1 MDTAIPPEPKR
12 RPGRRR
18 QLPVALVLSA
28 AGILAGVLFAALVW
42 PGTGPGASRVVVAC
56 EPGGGEI
63 WIDGRPTVITA
74 GTQGTPIDALPAG
87 PHEIVVKRLGWEDAR
102 AELVLDPR
110 DRALWRE
117 QRLDLVLQ
125 RSPPHQP
132 DPPPDAGAAPS
143 PPDAGAEAAAGLPP
157 GVLDVVDAKKD
168 VLVLPG
174 SPAVK
179 RTLVPGHSYRFSVH
193 GEALMGGMKFFL
205 KQKSVWF
212 FARGPSLARSGW
224 IGQKPGAMSTLTGAS
239 TIWLFIV
246 DTVIADNKGGI
257 GVTIEDLAGGPPQ
270 KVFVDARKNCLF
282 VGGQELFFLPMRP
295 GMKTLRVDCKASL
308 GRGGAPA
315 LGYFYEADLGWFIN
329 GPDGDKIFG
338 AVGPDHLV
346 EVARGVSGIR
356 MFFLDDDNRDNSGR
370 CEVRL
375 AEE

>member
-1 MDTAIPPEPKR
+1 
-12 RPGRRR
+12 
-18 QLPVALVLSA
+18 VALVLSA
-28 AGILAGVLFAALVW
+28 VGIVVGVGFAALVW
-42 PGTGPGASRVVVAC
+42 PGMGPGPSRVLIAC
-56 EPGGGEI
+56 EPAGGEI

-74 GTQGTPIDALPAG
+74 GTEGTPIDALPAG
-87 PHEIVVKRLGWEDAR
+87 THEVLVRRLGWEDAR
-102 AELVLDPR
+102 VELVLDPR
-110 DRALWRE
+110 DRARWRG
-117 QRLDLVLQ
+117 QRLSLVLQ
-125 RSPPHQP
+125 RPVPRLP
-132 DPPPDAGAAPS
+132 EPDAGPSLAA
-143 PPDAGAEAAAGLPP
+143 PDAGLASDTGIEALPP
-157 GVLDVVDAKKD
+157 GVLAAVDSKKD

-212 FARGPSLARSGW
+212 FARGPGLARTGW
-224 IGQKPGAMSTLTGAS
+224 IGPKPGAMSTLTGAS
-239 TIWLFIV
+239 AIWLFIV
-246 DTVIADNKGGI
+246 DTVLVDNKGGI
-257 GVTIEDLAGGPPQ
+257 GVTIEDTAGGPPQ
-270 KVFVDARKNCLF
+270 KVFVDARKNCLS
-282 VGGQELFFLPMRP
+282 VGSSELFLLPIRP
-295 GMKTLRVDCKASL
+295 SMKNLRVDCKVSL

-315 LGYFYEADLGWFIN
+315 VGYFNEADLGWFIN

-356 MFFLDDDNRDNSGR
+356 MFFLDDDPRDNSGR